1 MKFSASI
8 TINIKEFEAKDEE
21 QAAKRLGYIRSML
34 VAGTPFEGLD
44 FPITQELDNKEEQ
57 DETI

>member
-21 QAAKRLGYIRSML
+21 QAAKRLGYIRNML

-44 FPITQELDNKEEQ
+44 FPITQELDNKEITE
-57 DETI
+57 